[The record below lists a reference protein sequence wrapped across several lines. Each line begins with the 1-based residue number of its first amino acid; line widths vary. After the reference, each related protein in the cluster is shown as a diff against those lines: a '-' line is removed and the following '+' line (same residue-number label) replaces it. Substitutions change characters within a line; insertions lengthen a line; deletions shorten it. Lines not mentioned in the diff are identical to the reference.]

1 MTVWAIS
8 VLPGRREVWECRWR
22 WPAVRSGGCAAVETG
37 AEVESDHVPDWFWEV
52 LEATRPRLSALES
65 WLVSQ
70 RREVLEDFALAYLNA
85 AEALV
90 DFSEGVSVDGDI
102 WSEDSTED
110 LCMWV
115 VGQGRGLWQL
125 VTARELGLEEVA
137 QAYLGRTP
145 LLPDGAASWD
155 GVVTDSRHRGYQSP
169 GTIVYGVYRARFAE
183 ELSERLP
190 DA

>member
-1 MTVWAIS
+1 MWTVSALS
-8 VLPGRREVWECRWR
+8 GDGRAGVT
-22 WPAVRSGGCAAVETG
+22 AGSGPLYGRADTAAVEVG

-65 WLVSQ
+65 WLRSQ
-70 RREVLEDFALAYLNA
+70 PREVLEDFALAYLDA

-115 VGQGRGLWQL
+115 VGQGRGLWRL
-125 VTARELGLEEVA
+125 VTAGELGLEEVA
-137 QAYLGRTP
+137 QAYLGRTS
-145 LLPDGAASWD
+145 LLPDEVASWD
-155 GVVTDSRHRGYQSP
+155 GAVTDPEHRGCQSP
-169 GTIVYGVYRARFAE
+169 ETIVYSVYRTRFAE
-183 ELSERLP
+183 ELSERLL